1 MSDNLNQENTSFLE
15 SVDRI
20 SKKVF
25 ENATTS
31 EIALTPD
38 AYKVWYEYF
47 KGLNKHLIA
56 EIKDLVI
63 SKEKFE
69 PAIHQA
75 LFKKHF
81 APPDSHDIEEVHHET
96 QAMISKIFTEML
108 QATKNTTE
116 FNDKIQEYSLKVH
129 DATKVSDLRQTIK
142 NMLKDTAEIVASNK
156 HLSEKLNEATQQT
169 EKLKEKIQITEKEAT
184 VDALT
189 GLNNRKA
196 FDKKINEL
204 YREFELS
211 GAIFSAIFA
220 DVDFFKKF
228 NDTYGHKVGDLVLQ
242 EVAKILKQGVKGGD
256 FPARYG
262 GEEFVVLLPTTSLDG
277 ARIVS
282 EQLRIHI
289 ASKKP
294 YNKKTGEVFSKITAS
309 FGVAEMK
316 TGDTPESIMVRA
328 DKALYLAKESGR
340 NKVTTESELE
350 EGK

>member
-1 MSDNLNQENTSFLE
+1 MSDNLNQENSSCLE
-15 SVDRI
+15 AVDRI

-25 ENATTS
+25 KNAEKAKIS
-31 EIALTPD
+31 LTPD

-63 SKEKFE
+63 AKQKFE

-75 LFKKHF
+75 LYKKHF
-81 APPDSHDIEEVHHET
+81 APPDSHDMEEVQHAT
-96 QAMISKIFTEML
+96 QTMISEVFSELL
-108 QATKNTTE
+108 QANKNTTD
-116 FNDKIQEYSLKVH
+116 FNDKIQDHSHKLR
-129 DATKVSDLRQTIK
+129 DATKASDLQQTI
-142 NMLKDTAEIVASNK
+142 NNILKDTAEIVASNQQLK
-156 HLSEKLNEATQQT
+156 TKLDEATRQT
-169 EKLKEKIQITEKEAT
+169 EKLKEKIKITEKEAT
-184 VDALT
+184 IDALT
-189 GLNNRKA
+189 AINNRKA
-196 FDKKINEL
+196 FDKKIDEL
-204 YREFELS
+204 YQEFESS
-211 GAIFSAIFA
+211 GTIFSAVFVDI
-220 DVDFFKKF
+220 DFFKKF

-242 EVAKILKQGVKGGD
+242 AVAKILKQGVKGGD

-262 GEEFVVLLPTTSLDG
+262 GEEFVILLPATSLDG

-316 TGDTPESIMVRA
+316 TGDTPESIMARA
-328 DKALYLAKESGR
+328 DKALYLAKDSGR
-340 NKVTTESELE
+340 NRVKTESELE
-350 EGK
+350 EG